1 MCRCERCNG
10 RGMREEKREKTK
22 KRVRDEKRRPKD
34 VDVEVEVEVEVEVAS
49 CWSAWSWKAG
59 TTQNPRV
66 PKEASPLSASSW
78 WGLEA
83 SAEA

>member
-22 KRVRDEKRRPKD
+22 KRVRDEKRRP
-34 VDVEVEVEVEVEVAS
+34 EEVEVEVAS

>member
-22 KRVRDEKRRPKD
+22 KRVRDEKRRPEE
-34 VDVEVEVEVEVEVAS
+34 VDVEVEVEVAS

-66 PKEASPLSASSW
+66 PKETSPLSASSW

>member
-1 MCRCERCNG
+1 
-10 RGMREEKREKTK
+10 MREEKREKTK

-34 VDVEVEVEVEVEVAS
+34 VDVEVEVEVEVAS

>member
-34 VDVEVEVEVEVEVAS
+34 VDVEVEVEVEVAS